1 MISMLTHKWS
11 IPMALTIKT
20 ERTAQRELH
29 GLKPKREEPTKVY
42 RLTPAR
48 WPKHFIRHEKYD
60 LH

>member
-1 MISMLTHKWS
+1 
-11 IPMALTIKT
+11 MALTIKT

-48 WPKHFIRHEKYD
+48 WPKHFIRHDKYD